1 MFQRRALL
9 LMVFSAAMLSQAKI
23 CGSALGQTPNNPP
36 TLRETLANGLKARRP
51 REFQFINRVVAMVQN
66 KQLPLDLVQSTFQ
79 WARKKTRFKRY
90 PFQFF
95 ERGLIQRAAK
105 IGVIIPPA

>member
-9 LMVFSAAMLSQAKI
+9 VFALSAALLPQAKS
-23 CGSALGQTPNNPP
+23 CGTALGQTPNNPP
-36 TLRETLANGLKARRP
+36 TLRDTLAKGLKARRP
-51 REFQFINRVVAMVQN
+51 REFQFIDRVVAMVQN

-90 PFQFF
+90 PFQYF

-105 IGVIIPPA
+105 IGIIIPPA